1 MVYNGKYTADIF
13 IYIILSIVIF
23 QPMLDG
29 FQFSFES
36 HNYHVIL
43 VTGINIKSNIIIES
57 IGEVIED

>member
-1 MVYNGKYTADIF
+1 MVYNGKYKADIF
-13 IYIILSIVIF
+13 IYIILFIVIF

-43 VTGINIKSNIIIES
+43 VTGINIKSNIIIEY
-57 IGEVIED
+57 IGKVIEE